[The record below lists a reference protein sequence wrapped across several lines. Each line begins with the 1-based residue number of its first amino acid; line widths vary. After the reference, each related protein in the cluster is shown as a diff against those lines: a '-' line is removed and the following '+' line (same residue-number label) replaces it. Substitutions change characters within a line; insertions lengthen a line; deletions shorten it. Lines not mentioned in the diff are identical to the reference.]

1 MNQYL
6 LSHCIVVPQTP
17 PFMPQFV
24 PGLYGVRIIYGRRLA
39 LALVSPTMIS
49 VGQML
54 PWFYSDSSILNLK
67 SRRCGP
73 QLVGQQK
80 YWCLWPDNLKVPH
93 LLIGKSFI
101 FFQNFSFLIC
111 NDFVRYIYRLYSDS
125 RGGGGFIMRTI
136 LRLFWKASKSK
147 FKILNKWTI
156 EVNFI
161 FIRLSE
167 FPLGNV
173 TNSI

>member
-1 MNQYL
+1 MTFLQLDEPIFIISLYL
-6 LSHCIVVPQTP
+6 VVPQTP

-24 PGLYGVRIIYGRRLA
+24 PGLYGVRIIYGRGLAHA
-39 LALVSPTMIS
+39 LASPTMTS

-54 PWFYSDSSILNLK
+54 TWFYSDSSILNLK

-101 FFQNFSFLIC
+101 FFKNF
-111 NDFVRYIYRLYSDS
+111 
-125 RGGGGFIMRTI
+125 
-136 LRLFWKASKSK
+136 LFWSVMISFVIYTDYDLTAAEEAD
-147 FKILNKWTI
+147 L
-156 EVNFI
+156 
-161 FIRLSE
+161 
-167 FPLGNV
+167 
-173 TNSI
+173 